1 MAMYTYYTK
10 IDKVVDGDT
19 CDVFIDLGFSVWH
32 KERIRLAGIDT
43 AEKNTPLGKALKEF
57 LIKNLEGKLVKLEV
71 SKPDKYGRY
80 LGKVYLNSEESIN
93 DQLIRNGLAKP
104 YGGDSKV
111 GLWTEQELSKTSIDI
126 KLV

>member
-1 MAMYTYYTK
+1 MYTYYTK

-19 CDVFIDLGFSVWH
+19 CDVFIDLGFNVWH

-80 LGKVYLNSEESIN
+80 LGKVYLKSEESVN
-93 DQLIRNGLAKP
+93 DQLIKAGLAKP
-104 YGGDSKV
+104 YGGDSKT
-111 GLWTEQELSKTSIDI
+111 GLWTEEELKQDI
-126 KLV
+126 IKIILK

>member
-80 LGKVYLNSEESIN
+80 LGKVYLNSEESVN
-93 DQLIRNGLAKP
+93 DQLIKAGLAKP
-104 YGGDSKV
+104 YGGDSKA
-111 GLWTEQELSKTSIDI
+111 GLWTEEEVKLTKIEIVLS
-126 KLV
+126 

>member
-10 IDKVVDGDT
+10 IDKVIDGDT

>member
-19 CDVFIDLGFSVWH
+19 CDVFIDLGFNVWH

-80 LGKVYLNSEESIN
+80 LGKVYLKSEESVN
-93 DQLIRNGLAKP
+93 DQLIKAGLAKP
-104 YGGDSKV
+104 YGGDSKT
-111 GLWTEQELSKTSIDI
+111 GLWTEEELKQDI
-126 KLV
+126 IKIILK

>member
-10 IDKVVDGDT
+10 IDKIVDGDT

>member
-19 CDVFIDLGFSVWH
+19 CDVFIDLGFNVWH

>member
-32 KERIRLAGIDT
+32 KERVRLAGIDT

>member
-1 MAMYTYYTK
+1 MYEYYTK

-19 CDVFIDLGFSVWH
+19 VDVFIDLGFSVWH
-32 KERIRLAGIDT
+32 KERIRLSGIDT
-43 AEKNTPLGKALKEF
+43 AEKNTPLGKALKAF
-57 LIKNLEGKLVKLEV
+57 LVTNLEGKTVKLQV

-80 LGKVYLNSEESIN
+80 LGTVFLKDSTVSIN
-93 DQLIRNGLAKP
+93 DQLIKASLAKP

-111 GLWTEQELSKTSIDI
+111 GLWTAEELAKSTIDL

>member
-10 IDKVVDGDT
+10 IDKVIDGDT

-80 LGKVYLNSEESIN
+80 LGKVYLNSEESVN

>member
-1 MAMYTYYTK
+1 MYEYYTK
-10 IDKVVDGDT
+10 VDKIVDGDT
-19 CDVFIDLGFSVWH
+19 IDVFIDLGFSVWH

-43 AEKNTPLGKALKEF
+43 AEKNTPLGKALKQF
-57 LIKNLEGKLVKLEV
+57 LVLNLEGKMIRLQV

-80 LGKVYLNSEESIN
+80 LGIAFLKDSIISIN
-93 DQLIRNGLAKP
+93 DQLIKANLAKS

-111 GLWTEQELSKTSIDI
+111 GLWTADELAKSTIDF